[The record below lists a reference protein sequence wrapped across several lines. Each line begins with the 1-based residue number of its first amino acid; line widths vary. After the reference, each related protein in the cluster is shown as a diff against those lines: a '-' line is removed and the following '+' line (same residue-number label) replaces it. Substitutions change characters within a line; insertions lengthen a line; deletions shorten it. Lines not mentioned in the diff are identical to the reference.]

1 MFIGK
6 FVSEQSDIEN
16 FQRWLQ
22 SQLDDV
28 KSIED
33 IEERERRQIQ
43 LESAIQETI
52 NFRTLVNLVQDI
64 APPFVERDSSVRV
77 LSEEKVSKESSTG
90 YCPSCEKP
98 ITSDIDFCIN
108 CGEFI

>member
-1 MFIGK
+1 M
-6 FVSEQSDIEN
+6 SEQSDIEK

-33 IEERERRQIQ
+33 VEERERRQIQ
-43 LESAIQETI
+43 LECAIQEAI
-52 NFRTLVNLVQDI
+52 NFRTLMSLVEDI
-64 APPFVERDSSVRV
+64 APPFVERESSVRV
-77 LSEEKVSKESSTG
+77 VSDEKVTKESSG
-90 YCPSCEKP
+90 GFCLSCEKT

>member
-1 MFIGK
+1 
-6 FVSEQSDIEN
+6 VSEQSDIEK

-28 KSIED
+28 KAIED

-43 LESAIQETI
+43 LECAIQETI
-52 NFRTLVNLVQDI
+52 NFRSLMSLVQDI
-64 APPFVERDSSVRV
+64 APPFVERESPVRV
-77 LSEEKVSKESSTG
+77 VSDEKVSKSSSDG
-90 YCPSCEKP
+90 YCLSCDKP
-98 ITSDIDFCIN
+98 INSDIDFCIN

>member
-1 MFIGK
+1 M
-6 FVSEQSDIEN
+6 SEQSDIEK

-33 IEERERRQIQ
+33 VEERERRQIQ
-43 LESAIQETI
+43 LECAIQETI
-52 NFRTLVNLVQDI
+52 NFRSLMSLVQDI
-64 APPFVERDSSVRV
+64 APPFVERESPVRV
-77 LSEEKVSKESSTG
+77 VSEEKVSKESTVG
-90 YCPSCEKP
+90 FCLSCEKP

>member
-1 MFIGK
+1 M
-6 FVSEQSDIEN
+6 SEQSDIEK

-28 KSIED
+28 KAIED

-43 LESAIQETI
+43 LECAIQETI
-52 NFRTLVNLVQDI
+52 NFRSLMSLVQDI
-64 APPFVERDSSVRV
+64 APPFVERESPVRV
-77 LSEEKVSKESSTG
+77 VSDEKVSKNSPHG
-90 YCPSCEKP
+90 YCLSCDKP

>member
-1 MFIGK
+1 M
-6 FVSEQSDIEN
+6 FVSEQSDIEK

-33 IEERERRQIQ
+33 VDERERRQIQ
-43 LESAIQETI
+43 LECAIQETI
-52 NFRTLVNLVQDI
+52 NFRSLMSLVQDI
-64 APPFVERDSSVRV
+64 APPFVERESPVRV
-77 LSEEKVSKESSTG
+77 VSEEKVSKESTG
-90 YCPSCEKP
+90 GFCLSCEKP
-98 ITSDIDFCIN
+98 ITTDINFCIN

>member
-1 MFIGK
+1 M
-6 FVSEQSDIEN
+6 SEQSDIEK

-28 KSIED
+28 KAIED

-43 LESAIQETI
+43 LECAIQETI
-52 NFRTLVNLVQDI
+52 NFRSLMSLVQDI
-64 APPFVERDSSVRV
+64 APPFVERESPVRV
-77 LSEEKVSKESSTG
+77 VSDEKVSKNSSDG
-90 YCPSCEKP
+90 YCLSCDKP

-108 CGEFI
+108 CGEFF

>member
-1 MFIGK
+1 M
-6 FVSEQSDIEN
+6 SEQSDIEK

-28 KSIED
+28 KLIED
-33 IEERERRQIQ
+33 IEERKRRQIQ
-43 LESAIQETI
+43 LECAIQESI
-52 NFRTLVNLVQDI
+52 NFRSLMSLVQDI
-64 APPFVERDSSVRV
+64 APPFVERESPVRV
-77 LSEEKVSKESSTG
+77 VSGEKVSKESSG
-90 YCPSCEKP
+90 GFCPSCEIP

>member
-1 MFIGK
+1 M
-6 FVSEQSDIEN
+6 SEQSDIEK

-28 KSIED
+28 KLIED
-33 IEERERRQIQ
+33 IEERKRRQIQ
-43 LESAIQETI
+43 LECAIQESI
-52 NFRTLVNLVQDI
+52 NFRSLMSLVQDI
-64 APPFVERDSSVRV
+64 APPFVERESPVRV
-77 LSEEKVSKESSTG
+77 VSGEKVSKESSG
-90 YCPSCEKP
+90 GFCPSCEKP